1 MPTRSGLRPALA
13 LAVTALALVVSPAH
27 AAKKRADAWDLHPG
41 SRGPRVETLQWLLG
55 GHKPYVFSQVKPTFK
70 FGPNGSFGA
79 RTTSAD
85 IAMKYRIGYPRA
97 GQCGSK
103 GDLVVASTGP
113 QFFAILEGKQTRPAC
128 WVALAAARVKAI
140 NTGPTDLA
148 LRVKA
153 YEVHLV
159 ELGIREEPNGSN
171 RGPAISYP
179 ALGIPALQSATG
191 AYGAA
196 WCVSTQQTVLKTVGY
211 GTFAG
216 DTAGVYSAVDYA
228 AARNWLSAKPKIG
241 ALVAFIDY
249 NSAGQ
254 RISGTGHMGFV
265 VAVQANSFTYIAGND
280 SNAVREHTIP
290 DGSRSYA
297 FIYLPK
303 LATK

>member
-1 MPTRSGLRPALA
+1 MPIFRSVLRRAVIAVVLLAAFAMPAQ
-13 LAVTALALVVSPAH
+13 
-27 AAKKRADAWDLHPG
+27 AAKTHDAWDLHPG
-41 SRGPRVETLQWLLG
+41 SSGPRVEALQWLES

-70 FGPNGSFGA
+70 WPVNGVFGA
-79 RTTSAD
+79 RTTSAT
-85 IAMKYRIGYPRA
+85 IQIKYRIGYPRA
-97 GQCGSK
+97 HQCGSK

-113 QFFAILEGKQTRPAC
+113 QFFAILEGKQKRPAC

-140 NTGPTDLA
+140 NTGPTELA
-148 LRVKA
+148 LKVKA

-159 ELGIREEPNGSN
+159 ELGIHEVPNGSN
-171 RGPAISYP
+171 RGPAISYA
-179 ALGIPALQSATG
+179 ALGVPALQSATG
-191 AYGAA
+191 QYGAA
-196 WCVSTQQTVLKTVGY
+196 WCVSTQQTVLKTLGY

-216 DTAGVYSAVDYA
+216 DTAGVYSAVDYG

-254 RISGTGHMGFV
+254 RITGTGHMGFV
-265 VAVQANSFTYIAGND
+265 TAVQASSFTYIAGND
-280 SNAVREHTIP
+280 SNGVREHTIP

-297 FIYLPK
+297 FIYLPH